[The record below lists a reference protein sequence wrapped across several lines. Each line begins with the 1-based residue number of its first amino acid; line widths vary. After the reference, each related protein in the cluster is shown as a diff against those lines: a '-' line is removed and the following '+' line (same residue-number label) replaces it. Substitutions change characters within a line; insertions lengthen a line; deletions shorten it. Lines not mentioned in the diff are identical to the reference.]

1 MKHGEAKREA
11 SMNRIMY
18 LLITGLMLAL
28 SNPSVA
34 SIQCGA
40 DLVEEGDSVMHLV
53 EACGEPDIGDLDLVI
68 ELGYGEVT
76 YNFGPR
82 EFMVRVEILDG
93 KVERTETLGYG
104 FVEGADEPVEDL

>member
-1 MKHGEAKREA
+1 
-11 SMNRIMY
+11 MNRIMY

-53 EACGEPDIGDLDLVI
+53 EACGEPEIG
-68 ELGYGEVT
+68 GSRPC
-76 YNFGPR
+76 N
-82 EFMVRVEILDG
+82 
-93 KVERTETLGYG
+93 
-104 FVEGADEPVEDL
+104 